1 MRLKSLSFAPLVA
14 FAVIGLSAVAGHA
27 ETLEITATF
36 SVSADSEE
44 IESSVAAKDGWVES
58 TDNMGETAYVLT
70 RTLKTS
76 DLPIRVVLGPAELTV
91 NKRGQVEFG
100 VSIGDADA
108 GSTTGFQ
115 LPMKRGKL
123 SELPKVE
130 ISNSAGDYA
139 SGAWQFSGK
148 VALEVTP

>member
-1 MRLKSLSFAPLVA
+1 MGHLPLKYAALIVFAG
-14 FAVIGLSAVAGHA
+14 IGFSAVAAQA
-27 ETLEITATF
+27 ETLEIKATF

-44 IESSVAAKDGWVES
+44 IETSVAAKDGWVES
-58 TDNMGETAYVLT
+58 TDDMGDTAYVLT

-76 DLPIRVVLGPAELTV
+76 DLPIRVALGPAELTV

-100 VSIGDADA
+100 MSVGDADA
-108 GSTTGFQ
+108 GSTTSFQ

-139 SGAWQFSGK
+139 SGAWQFTGK
-148 VALEVTP
+148 VELEVAP